1 MKNED
6 LILQTLHIASFTEEL
21 REWEILELAKA
32 VTVHEYKAGTYLIR
46 PGNSMEKDSLIILA
60 TGEAEVA
67 ATIGDEPITMKL
79 LKPGDL
85 AGVITFVGGNLAQI
99 SATVMVKKDSKVLR
113 LDRVRFEA
121 LLNDHPAIV
130 YYVMRGVVRQ
140 LHGIVRQMNAQSA
153 EMTRYIHH
161 TQARY

>member
-6 LILQTLHIASFTEEL
+6 LILQTLRVASFAEEL

-32 VTVHEYKAGTYLIR
+32 ITVHEYKAGTYLIR
-46 PGNSMEKDSLIILA
+46 PGESIEKDALIILA
-60 TGEAEVA
+60 SGEAEVTA
-67 ATIGDEPITMKL
+67 AVGDEPITMKL

-99 SATVMVKKDSKVLR
+99 SATVLVKADSTVLR
-113 LDRVRFEA
+113 LDRSRFET
-121 LLNDHPAIV
+121 LLADHPAIV
-130 YYVMRGVVRQ
+130 YYVMRGIVRQ
-140 LHGIVRQMNAQSA
+140 LHGLVRNMNAQSV
-153 EMTRYIHH
+153 EMTKYIHR